1 MLYERFCGNEKTQP
15 KCSMDLDSKKRRES
29 RDGEVKEERGRRGK
43 QGK

>member
-1 MLYERFCGNEKTQP
+1 MKDSVEMKRPSPNVLSY
-15 KCSMDLDSKKRRES
+15 MDLDSKKRRES